1 MISSDKKLF
10 MSFRSNNTN
19 FFMASA
25 GARMGVGQNPRSSEF
40 SEHPVQGPVP
50 PYSPSSHSQ
59 GAAIAQQMHH
69 IQQMMMK
76 NNGSNMNAFSR
87 PPQPHSLIGYESKIT
102 PILIIWYLYNIIFF
116 CSTNK
121 LLFRKFL

>member
-1 MISSDKKLF
+1 
-10 MSFRSNNTN
+10 
-19 FFMASA
+19 MASA
-25 GARMGVGQNPRSSEF
+25 AARMGVGQSPRTSEF
-40 SEHPVQGPVP
+40 SEHPVQGTVP

-87 PPQPHSLIGYESKIT
+87 PPQPHSLIRYELKIKPT
-102 PILIIWYLYNIIFF
+102 LII
-116 CSTNK
+116 
-121 LLFRKFL
+121 

>member
-1 MISSDKKLF
+1 MISNDKGLF

-25 GARMGVGQNPRSSEF
+25 AARMGVGQNPRSSEF

-50 PYSPSSHSQ
+50 PYSPSSHPQ

-76 NNGSNMNAFSR
+76 NNGSNINAFNR
-87 PPQPHSLIGYESKIT
+87 PPQPHSLIGYELRIK
-102 PILIIWYLYNIIFF
+102 PILIIWH
-116 CSTNK
+116 
-121 LLFRKFL
+121 LL